1 MNRIIKKIYLRKFK
15 KKRSKIDIVLD
26 VLKRKRKIRDRR
38 GFSEGKDFI
47 KI

>member
-1 MNRIIKKIYLRKFK
+1 MDRIIKKYICVNSK